1 VLVKD
6 EQSTGLYAA
15 DKEPKA
21 ILLWRPPPTAE
32 EQEFAQGEE
41 TVLLTIDGAGKVEAV
56 RMLAP
61 GSDPELLQAAKDWKF
76 IPASVDGRPVAYQ
89 LKLEKIIV
97 SPGRVFFSF

>member
-21 ILLWRPPPTAE
+21 ILMWRPPPTIS
-32 EQEFAQGEE
+32 EQSLAQGVE
-41 TVLLTIDGAGKVEAV
+41 TVLLTIDAAGKVEATK
-56 RMLAP
+56 MLAP
-61 GSDPELLQAAKDWKF
+61 GSDPELVQAAKDWKF

-89 LKLEKIIV
+89 LKMDVRLL
-97 SPGRVFFSF
+97 R